1 MPVKLFASAVI
12 AALLLT
18 GTALPVSLTSGQ
30 GAQLPQPRE
39 TGTETAL
46 TAEEA
51 LEIAL
56 NHAGLTKAQIR
67 PPEWDFDRDKGRPE
81 WEIEFVCDGYEYS
94 YEIHAETGT
103 VLDWEKERDD

>member
-18 GTALPVSLTSGQ
+18 GTALPVSFTSGQ

-39 TGTETAL
+39 TGMKTAL
-46 TAEEA
+46 TADEA

-56 NHAGLTKAQIR
+56 KHAGLTRAQISR
-67 PPEWDFDRDKGRPE
+67 LERELDWDENRPEWD
-81 WEIEFVCDGYEYS
+81 IEFTGNGFEYS
-94 YEIHAETGT
+94 YEIHAESGS
-103 VLDWEKERDD
+103 VLEWDKEWDD